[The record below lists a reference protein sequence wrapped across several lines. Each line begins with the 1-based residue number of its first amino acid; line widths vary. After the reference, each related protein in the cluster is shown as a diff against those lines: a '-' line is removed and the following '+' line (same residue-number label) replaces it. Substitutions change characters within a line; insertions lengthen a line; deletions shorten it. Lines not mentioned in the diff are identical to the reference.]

1 LTYNRSASSTIE
13 IVKLARTISLIYYK
27 KTNFNPIHYNQN
39 YLIKISLGLVLRL
52 TVKEATM
59 TTAKTPTF
67 STIEINQLLAQQY
80 QLSGQLKTL
89 AGYCDQNLLLTTDNN
104 KQYIIKIAHSAES
117 KLELAMQNSAMA
129 HLSKKQC
136 AVPHAVKNQLG
147 ESITIITNVQQK
159 YFCLRVLTFLP
170 GQFYADTNSL
180 SHNKILWANLGQ
192 FIAKVD
198 LALADF
204 THPGA
209 FRYLEW
215 DLAQGYRVCMSKKH
229 LLKEE
234 QAGIVEKILSIYQTQ
249 TMPVLSQLP
258 QGVIHN
264 DANDYNILV
273 DHIDV
278 PQKITGMI
286 DFGDMVHSHII
297 NELAIACAYALM
309 GEKNA
314 QEDILSAFKTIVA
327 SYHHI
332 RPLLDIELEV
342 LYSLVALRLC
352 TTVCNSALAIKQ
364 QPDNEY
370 LLISV
375 KPAWKLLEQLS
386 MLNPFA
392 VMCQLR
398 QACQLPL
405 DSGRKAEDIIHYRK
419 KHLGKTLSLSYQTPL
434 KMVRGQGAYLFTE
447 QGVPY
452 LDMVNNVCH
461 VGHCHPKVV
470 AAGQEQLA
478 KLNTN
483 TRYLHDNIV
492 NYTDKL
498 LATMPGEL
506 SVCMLV
512 NSGSEANE
520 LAFRLARC
528 FNKSKELLVVDGAY
542 HGNTNACIEASP
554 YKFDGPGGEGAQAY
568 VHKVT
573 LPDPYRGEFQGN
585 SPETALSYA
594 NSIKEVLNKLANESK
609 KPSAFICE
617 SLQGVA
623 GQIIMPNGYLPEV
636 YKQVRAAGGVCIADE
651 VQVGFGRVGSHMWA
665 FETQGVVPDIVTLGK
680 PIGNGHP
687 MAAVITTQAIADA
700 FVTGMEYFNT
710 FGGNPVSCAIGMA
723 VLDVIKQEKL
733 QAHALSTGK
742 YFQDKLTVLQQRFE
756 LIGDVRGL
764 GLFIGVELVEDR
776 ITKQPATDKTSWLV
790 EFFKQH
796 HILLSTEGAFYNI
809 LKIKPPLA
817 FTQQDADKFIT
828 VLNLG
833 LAQLESE
840 SVKK

>member
-1 LTYNRSASSTIE
+1 
-13 IVKLARTISLIYYK
+13 
-27 KTNFNPIHYNQN
+27 
-39 YLIKISLGLVLRL
+39 
-52 TVKEATM
+52 M

-67 STIEINQLLAQQY
+67 SDIDILKLLAQQY
-80 QLSGQLKTL
+80 QLNGKLKKL
-89 AGYCDQNLLLTTDNN
+89 PGYCDQNLLLTTQSNE
-104 KQYIIKIAHSAES
+104 QYIVKVANSAEP
-117 KLELAMQNSAMA
+117 KLELTMQNAAMA
-129 HLSKKQC
+129 HLTQKEC
-136 AVPHAVKNQLG
+136 AVPHAVCNQIG
-147 ESITIITNVQQK
+147 ESITTITNEQQVS
-159 YFCLRVLTFLP
+159 FSLRVLTFLP
-170 GQFYADTNSL
+170 GQFYADASPLT
-180 SHNKILWANLGQ
+180 HNKFLWTDLGE
-192 FIAKVD
+192 FIANID
-198 LALADF
+198 LALTDF
-204 THPGA
+204 NHPGA
-209 FRYLEW
+209 FRYLDW
-215 DLAQGYRVCMSKKH
+215 DLAQGFRVCMSKKH

-234 QAGIVEKILSIYQTQ
+234 QASIVEKFLTLYQTQ

-273 DHIDV
+273 DNINT
-278 PQKITGMI
+278 PEKITGLI
-286 DFGDMVHSHII
+286 DFGDMVHSHVI
-297 NELAIACAYALM
+297 NELAITCAYALM

-314 QEDILSAFKTIVA
+314 QEDILSTFKTIVA
-327 SYHHI
+327 GYHNI

-352 TTVCNSALAIKQ
+352 TTVCNSALAIEQ

-370 LLISV
+370 LLVSV
-375 KPAWKLLEQLS
+375 KPAWQLLEQLGA
-386 MLNPFA
+386 LNPYA
-392 VMCQLR
+392 VLCQLR
-398 QACQLPL
+398 QACQLPI
-405 DSGRKAEDIIHYRK
+405 DSGKKAEDIIKYRK
-419 KHLGKTLSLSYQTPL
+419 KHLGKTLSLSYQEPL

-447 QGVPY
+447 QGTPY

-470 AAGQEQLA
+470 AAGQAQLA

-492 NYTDKL
+492 NYADKL
-498 LATMPGEL
+498 LATMPEAL

-520 LAFRLARC
+520 LAFRLARSYT
-528 FNKSKELLVVDGAY
+528 KGTDLLVVDGAY

-554 YKFDGPGGEGAQAY
+554 YKFDGPGGDGAKPY

-585 SPETALSYA
+585 STETSQSYA
-594 NSIKEVLNKLANESK
+594 NSVQDTLAKLAEKGK

-623 GQIIMPNGYLPEV
+623 GQIIMPDGYLSKV
-636 YKQVRAAGGVCIADE
+636 YQQVRAAGGVCIADE
-651 VQVGFGRVGSHMWA
+651 VQVGFGRVGTHMWA
-665 FETQGVVPDIVTLGK
+665 FETQDVVPDIVTLGK

-700 FVTGMEYFNT
+700 FVNGMEYFNT

-723 VLDVIKQEKL
+723 VLDVIEQEKL

-742 YFQDKLTVLQQRFE
+742 YFQGKLKELEQRFE

-764 GLFIGVELVEDR
+764 GLFIGVELVENR
-776 ITKQPATDKTSWLV
+776 ITKQPATSKTSWLV

-796 HILLSTEGAFYNI
+796 HILLSTEGPFYNI

-817 FTQQDADKFIT
+817 FNKADTDKFIK
-828 VLNLG
+828 VLELG
-833 LAQLESE
+833 LTELTKLEI
-840 SVKK
+840 KQA

>member
-1 LTYNRSASSTIE
+1 MSI
-13 IVKLARTISLIYYK
+13 
-27 KTNFNPIHYNQN
+27 
-39 YLIKISLGLVLRL
+39 
-52 TVKEATM
+52 
-59 TTAKTPTF
+59 AKTPTF
-67 STIEINQLLAQQY
+67 TDIEILQLLAQQY
-80 QLSGQLKTL
+80 QLSGQLKAL
-89 AGYCDQNLLLTTDNN
+89 PGYCDQNLLLTSNDNS
-104 KQYIIKIAHSAES
+104 QYIVKIANSAEPT
-117 KLELAMQNSAMA
+117 LELAMQNAAMA
-129 HLSKKQC
+129 HLTEKQC
-136 AVPHAVKNQLG
+136 AVPHVLNNKHG
-147 ESITIITNVQQK
+147 ESISTISHLGQES
-159 YFCLRVLTFLP
+159 FCLRVLSYLP
-170 GQFYADTNSL
+170 GQFYADANSL
-180 SHNKILWANLGQ
+180 NHNKVLWSNLGQ
-192 FIAKVD
+192 FIAKID

-204 THPGA
+204 THAGA
-209 FRYLEW
+209 YRYLEW

-229 LLKEE
+229 LLNE
-234 QAGIVEKILSIYQTQ
+234 QQGHIVERFLTLYQTQ

-264 DANDYNILV
+264 DANDYNLLV
-273 DHIDV
+273 DDIDN
-278 PQKITGMI
+278 PKKISGLI

-309 GEKNA
+309 GEKSA

-327 SYHHI
+327 GYHNV
-332 RPLLDIELEV
+332 RQLLDVELEV

-352 TTVCNSALAIKQ
+352 TTVCNSALAIKN

-375 KPAWKLLEQLS
+375 KPAWLLLKQLS
-386 MLNPFA
+386 KLEPYA
-392 VMCQLR
+392 VLCQLR
-398 QACQLPL
+398 QACQLSL
-405 DSGRKAEDIIHYRK
+405 NSGKSAEDIITFRK
-419 KHLGKTLSLSYQTPL
+419 KHLGKTLSLSYQEPL
-434 KMVRGQGAYLFTE
+434 KMVRGQGAYLFNE
-447 QGVPY
+447 QGVSY

-470 AAGQEQLA
+470 AAGQAQLA

-492 NYTDKL
+492 NYTEKL
-498 LATMPGEL
+498 LATMPKNL
-506 SVCMLV
+506 SVCMFV

-528 FNKSKELLVVDGAY
+528 YTQSKELLVVDGAY

-554 YKFDGPGGEGAQAY
+554 YKFDGPGGEGAQPY

-585 SPETALSYA
+585 GTETGERYA
-594 NSIKEVLNKLANESK
+594 NSVKKILAQLTHEGK

-623 GQIIMPNGYLPEV
+623 GQIIMPEGYLSSV
-636 YKQVRAAGGVCIADE
+636 YQHVRAAGGVCIADE
-651 VQVGFGRVGSHMWA
+651 VQVGFGRVGTHMWA
-665 FETQGVVPDIVTLGK
+665 FETQNVVPDIVTLGK

-723 VLDVIKQEKL
+723 VLDVIEQEQL
-733 QAHALSTGK
+733 QAHAWSTGK
-742 YFQDKLTVLQQRFE
+742 YFKDKLIELQQRFE

-776 ITKQPATDKTSWLV
+776 VTKQPATDKTAWLV

-796 HILLSTEGAFYNI
+796 QILLSTEGPFYNI

-817 FTQQDADKFIT
+817 FTTTDADKFIK
-828 VLNLG
+828 VLELG
-833 LAQLESE
+833 LTELGLTELA
-840 SVKK
+840 